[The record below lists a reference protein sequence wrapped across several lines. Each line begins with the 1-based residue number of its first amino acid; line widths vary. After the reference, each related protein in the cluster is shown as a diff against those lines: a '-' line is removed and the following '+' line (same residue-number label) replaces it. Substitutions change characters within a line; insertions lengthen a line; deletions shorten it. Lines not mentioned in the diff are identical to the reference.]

1 MSFALLRR
9 LLLALVLV
17 LGLSVA
23 QPAWA
28 DGAQLF
34 ELHCAGCHLNGGNI
48 IRRGKTLKLAA
59 LERQGI
65 ASQEAIAAIAAQGQ
79 GQMSGYAEALGED
92 GIQQVAEWVWQQSQ
106 AGWPKA

>member
-1 MSFALLRR
+1 MSLALLRR
-9 LLLALVLV
+9 LLLALVLL

-28 DGAQLF
+28 DGSQLF
-34 ELHCAGCHLNGGNI
+34 ALHCAGCHLNGGNI

-92 GIQQVAEWVWQQSQ
+92 GVQQVAEWVWQQSQ